1 MSVSMSGPIY
11 FVLFWYVR
19 KITTNFLTLLPSTKS
34 LRDLEG
40 SLTVRDMDNI
50 DSCFLE
56 AVLVIECLVKPQ
68 TVTMKSAV
76 FLTGNKMEVISALNA
91 EDSAR
96 NITNFTPK
104 MR

>member
-1 MSVSMSGPIY
+1 M
-11 FVLFWYVR
+11 FWYVR
-19 KITTNFLTLLPSTKS
+19 KITKNFLTLLPSTKS

-50 DSCFLE
+50 DSCLLA
-56 AVLVIECLVKPQ
+56 AVLVIKCLVKPQ
-68 TVTMKSAV
+68 TVTMESAV
-76 FLTGNKMEVISALNA
+76 FSTGNKMEVISALNA

-96 NITNFTPK
+96 NIANFTPK

>member
-1 MSVSMSGPIY
+1 M
-11 FVLFWYVR
+11 FWYVR

-34 LRDLEG
+34 LRPDLEG
-40 SLTVRDMDNI
+40 SLTVRDMDNV

-68 TVTMKSAV
+68 TVTMESAV
-76 FLTGNKMEVISALNA
+76 FSTGNKMEVISALNA

-96 NITNFTPK
+96 NIANFTPK